1 MQKIDFRIIE
11 RLIEYN
17 KERDLTNKELDL
29 LLYLSRYQEETGV
42 VRGVYY
48 KNVCTEMKMSVQSFY
63 LAKAALENKG
73 IIKSVKVHFTDFDIT
88 ICDNDWSEKS
98 YRESYINTNHE
109 IFYSPDFLRLSAGE
123 KLFAIILLRINLVNK
138 GSFRIGVKNLYRTYC
153 ARLGVV
159 KRVLQRY
166 LTNLKSLFAIGIKE
180 GLYYITIYKNPAT
193 RCHDAESSKL
203 HRYVLDM
210 ACRRSKIE
218 EAVDSEKGEYN
229 DILHLFEQY
238 SVWIKDAMKRQCF
251 DFTAVIQRSLT
262 IINEKVKNKY
272 RWQRRLKASLVHRCL
287 KQFLKEE
294 DVMPEMLGF

>member
-1 MQKIDFRIIE
+1 MQKLDFRIID
-11 RLIEYN
+11 RLIGYN
-17 KERDLTNKELDL
+17 KTRNLTNKELDL
-29 LLYLSRYQEETGV
+29 LLYLSRYQEETGI

-48 KNVCTEMKMSVQSFY
+48 KNVCAEMKMSVQSFY
-63 LAKAALENKG
+63 LAKASLENKG
-73 IIKSVKVHFTDFDIT
+73 IIKSVKVHYADFDIT

-109 IFYSPDFLRLSAGE
+109 IFYSSDFLKLSAGE

-166 LTNLKSLFAIGIKE
+166 LANLKSLFAIGIKE
-180 GLYYITIYKNPAT
+180 GMYYITIYKTPAA

-210 ACRRSKIE
+210 ACRRCKIE
-218 EAVDSEKGEYN
+218 ESVDSRKEYN

-238 SVWIKDAMKRQCF
+238 SLWIKDTMKSHRF
-251 DFTAVIQRSLT
+251 DFTAIIQRSLT
-262 IINEKVKNKY
+262 IINDKIKNKY

-294 DVMPEMLGF
+294 DIMQEVLGF